1 MNKNH
6 SHLIN
11 HAEHSVGGIR
21 GHVLRRMTHI
31 SIIFIP
37 ILYYTKGHEIASLFT
52 LEPKEFVA
60 SICLIFIIFELI
72 RLKLGFIVLG
82 QREYESKQISALAWG
97 AFSVSLALIFSP
109 EGDGDG
115 LKSGSYGIPLIFG
128 LSIVDPVMGEIKRI
142 KKDIKLAIFVG
153 LLTSFVIWISCHF
166 WIGTNIFAAIILA
179 PLTVLGEIPSSKFID
194 DNATMILLPLSVLL
208 LMSPFL

>member
-1 MNKNH
+1 MNKRH
-6 SHLIN
+6 DHLFN
-11 HAEHSVGGIR
+11 HAEHSVGGLK

-37 ILYYTKGHEIASLFT
+37 ILYYTRGHEIASLFA

-60 SICLIFIIFELI
+60 SICLLFIIFELI

-128 LSIVDPVMGEIKRI
+128 LSIVDPVMGEIKRT
-142 KKDIKLAIFVG
+142 KKDIKLAISLG
-153 LLTSFVIWISCHF
+153 LITSYIIWISCYF
-166 WIGTNIFAAIILA
+166 WIGTNLLAAIILA
-179 PLTVLGEIPSSKFID
+179 PLTVLGEIPSSKYID

-208 LMSPFL
+208 LMSSLL